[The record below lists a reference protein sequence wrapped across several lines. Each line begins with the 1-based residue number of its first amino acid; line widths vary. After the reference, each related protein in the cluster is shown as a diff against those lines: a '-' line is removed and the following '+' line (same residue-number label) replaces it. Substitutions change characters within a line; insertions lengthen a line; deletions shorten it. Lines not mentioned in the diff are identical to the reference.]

1 MKFFASGT
9 AFFVNFSFSDL
20 KHSVIIFL
28 CRFDP
33 FKKQIP
39 CYNIARLCREDKNL
53 ELDDAAEVH
62 IFNCT
67 AYKDVENPSLRAF
80 LKFVQTDTAESE
92 LTRRI
97 NSMVETQKTIE
108 ANKKMYLT
116 WSLHDHDV
124 RNEGIRI
131 GEKRGKKEGIA
142 VGKEQGMNEKAVA
155 SARNLLAM
163 KLGTH
168 EQIAKAV
175 GLPIEK
181 IAEISA
187 ELAKETTL

>member
-1 MKFFASGT
+1 MSYHTIYTVKRECIQ
-9 AFFVNFSFSDL
+9 DR
-20 KHSVIIFL
+20 SVGI
-28 CRFDP
+28 
-33 FKKQIP
+33 
-39 CYNIARLCREDKNL
+39 
-53 ELDDAAEVH
+53 DDGAVVH

-67 AYKDVENPSLRAF
+67 AYEKVENESLKAF
-80 LKFVQTDTAESE
+80 LKFLQTNTAESE
-92 LTRRI
+92 FTRRI
-97 NSMVETQKTIE
+97 GNMVETQKKIE
-108 ANKKMYLT
+108 ANKKIYLT

-131 GEKRGKKEGIA
+131 GEKRGEKLGEKR
-142 VGKEQGMNEKAVA
+142 GMNEKAVA

-181 IAEISA
+181 IEELAA
-187 ELAKETTL
+187 ELAKEATLQKV